1 MLFLLVIAAIGGYIF
16 FRVMTREERQAALAP
31 VLAMLLEAKGAA
43 DRRRTAPDPFRDALR
58 VRMRWPIVAPAL
70 VLLNV
75 LTFFLIAF
83 GPGALNNPDTLVAWG
98 ASIAPRTTN
107 GEWWRL
113 VTAAF
118 VHGGPLQLLVN
129 LVALTQV
136 GILAERLT
144 GSVTVL
150 VVFLASAVFATL
162 VSLSATPLALTFGA
176 SGSICGL
183 YGLLLGS
190 LMWTIVRRSPVQM
203 RLRSAKQLL
212 PPAALFLLYNLI
224 SDSVPAAAEGVA
236 FVTGAAAGI
245 ALTPDIVERTPPLR
259 RIAGAAAVAL
269 VAIVAWALPM
279 RGVANVGPEIERVIA
294 VEHNTAGAYD
304 AAVAK
309 FRRGWVSAPALAQLI
324 DQTIAPEL
332 QKVRVR
338 LEALQHVP
346 HEQQPLVAS
355 ADEFLK
361 LRAESWRLR
370 ANALRKANMK
380 ALREADRSEEASLEA
395 FNRIKGAGS

>member
-1 MLFLLVIAAIGGYIF
+1 MLFLLVIGAIGAYIF
-16 FRVMTREERQAALAP
+16 FKVMTREERQAALAP

-43 DRRRTAPDPFRDALR
+43 DRRRTAPDPFRDALH
-58 VRMRWPIVAPAL
+58 VRMRWPIVVPAL

-75 LTFFLIAF
+75 LTFVLIAF
-83 GPGALNNPDTLVAWG
+83 GQGALNDPETLVSWG

-118 VHGGPLQLLVN
+118 VHAGPLQLLAN
-129 LVALTQV
+129 IVALTQV

-150 VVFLASAVFATL
+150 VLFLASAVFATL

-176 SGSICGL
+176 SGGICGL
-183 YGLLLGS
+183 YGLLLAS

-212 PPAALFLLYNLI
+212 PPAALFLLYNLF
-224 SDSVPAAAEGVA
+224 SDSLPAAAEGVA

-245 ALTPDIVERTPPLR
+245 VLTPDIVERTPPLR
-259 RIAGAAAVAL
+259 RVAGATAVAM
-269 VAIVAWALPM
+269 VAIGAWALPM